1 MAEEEKG
8 HESRSGLVFRPG
20 DNPSDPSEITEQ
32 KVFDLLEKADLLP
45 DLKLSDFV
53 PGRPLD
59 EDDED
64 EGEEITS
71 LAQLMAMKPKR

>member
-1 MAEEEKG
+1 MTEEEKDN
-8 HESRSGLVFRPG
+8 ESRSRLVFKPG
-20 DNPSDPSEITEQ
+20 DSDPSEITEQ

-53 PGRPLD
+53 PGPPLDED

>member
-1 MAEEEKG
+1 MAEEKG
-8 HESRSGLVFRPG
+8 HESRSGLVFKPG
-20 DNPSDPSEITEQ
+20 DSDPSEITEQ